1 MSALHPS
8 RRNLFLT
15 TKSSRP
21 KLYREQDGYFLLFFI
36 SRIAT
41 INNATVRITINSSY
55 VLISIILSIKL
66 GTDESTSPNYPGKYI
81 IFAILSFSFLLAF
94 VLRYSAPKTTPFLL
108 HPRQLHLNH
117 HLIPIQTTP
126 QHMPLAT
133 L

>member
-1 MSALHPS
+1 VSALHPS

-55 VLISIILSIKL
+55 VLISIILSKKL
-66 GTDESTSPNYPGKYI
+66 GTDESTSPNYLGKYI
-81 IFAILSFSFLLAF
+81 IFTILSFVFLRAF
-94 VLRYSAPKTTPFLL
+94 VLLYSVPQTEPFLL
-108 HPRQLHLNH
+108 HPPQFHLNR
-117 HLIPIQTTP
+117 HLILAQTIL

-133 L
+133 P